1 MKSFRLCLFT
11 VVVAA
16 LTASL
21 SAQPKTTPVV
31 KAVENARIAYVSSN
45 QFLDETTGLKELV
58 RTAKALELEFTG
70 TQSELSLL
78 NEKLRTIAGEINRLR
93 ADPTANA
100 KALEEKQ
107 TAGLKMQ
114 QEMQTKQQQA
124 QAAFQQRQQETQGP
138 ITAQIG
144 KELRAFAKERDISM
158 LFDASKL
165 NDALL
170 DAKVELDLTPDFVA
184 YYNSKHP

>member
-1 MKSFRLCLFT
+1 MNSFRYCLLL
-11 VVVAA
+11 VAVAA
-16 LTASL
+16 SIASL
-21 SAQPKTTPVV
+21 PAQPKTTLVV
-31 KAVENARIAYVSSN
+31 KVIETARVAYVSSN

-58 RTAKALELEFTG
+58 RAAKALEVEFSS
-70 TQSELSLL
+70 TQSDLSLM
-78 NEKLRTIAGEINRLR
+78 NEKLRTLAGEINHLR
-93 ADPTANA
+93 ADATANA

-107 TAGLKMQ
+107 TTGLKMQ
-114 QEMQTKQQQA
+114 QEMQAKQQQA

-144 KELRAFAKERDISM
+144 KELRAFAKEREISM

-165 NDALL
+165 GDALL
-170 DAKVELDLTPDFVA
+170 DAKVELDLTPDFIA